1 MKQRMIFSVA
11 LGLVLI
17 MGVALGNPVAQ
28 SVSKSRE
35 RPLLAGA
42 TVEDSRGDY
51 LGEIVEL
58 LTGPEGRVAFAV
70 LRYWISDDT
79 QARIAVPVEAL
90 SCEGQ
95 ACLLQASK
103 DMLESAPPLVSKEDL
118 NDPKMA
124 ENIYRYFG
132 VQPYWTGEE

>member
-1 MKQRMIFSVA
+1 MKSRLIFSVA
-11 LGLVLI
+11 LSLVLI
-17 MGVALGNPVAQ
+17 MGVGLGKPVAQ
-28 SVSKSRE
+28 SISKSRE

-42 TVEDSRGDY
+42 TVEDSRRDY
-51 LGEIVEL
+51 LGEIVEV
-58 LTGPEGRVAFAV
+58 LTGPEGHVAFAV

-79 QARIAVPVEAL
+79 QARVAVPVEAL

-95 ACLLQASK
+95 ACVLQASRE
-103 DMLESAPPLVSKEDL
+103 MLESAPPLISKDDL

-132 VQPYWTGEE
+132 VQPYWTE